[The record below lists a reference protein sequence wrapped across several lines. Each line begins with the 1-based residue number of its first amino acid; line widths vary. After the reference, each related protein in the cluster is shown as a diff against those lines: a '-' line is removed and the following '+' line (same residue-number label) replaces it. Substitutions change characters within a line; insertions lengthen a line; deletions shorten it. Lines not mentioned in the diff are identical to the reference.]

1 MQTFKINKDSEIV
14 CRSEGTRY
22 GFRHLASL
30 MVNGHEIEKDK
41 ACYYNRTWERFQFET
56 VIRGVLGKTE
66 RITKRQKDIFL
77 RRIGSC

>member
-1 MQTFKINKDSEIV
+1 MQTFKINKDIEII
-14 CRSEGTRY
+14 CQSEGTRY

-56 VIRGVLGKTE
+56 VIRSVLEKTNA
-66 RITKRQKDIFL
+66 ITKRQKGAFL
-77 RRIGSC
+77 KRIGSC